1 MAKKHKIQPLSYEN
15 MLEQLPK
22 RYRKNLT
29 KEVVDE
35 INKLIEDPDYGE
47 EFKESIVTHTH
58 ILGGKENFSLKSYI
72 NAVKF
77 YSLTAAGLSATKAYI
92 KVFPERLQARLDR
105 GQSAYDITGEASR
118 FNHSEVVNK
127 VRAQALVPL
136 HLVNQGTVQKAI
148 NTLSDI
154 MLNGKSEVARVNAA
168 NTIIKELR
176 PPEVQQVEL
185 QLGQSEE
192 ALKAQERQT
201 EQLAQIAENQ
211 RRLLAA
217 GVSIE
222 DVQQIQVTVI
232 EAEEDE

>member
-1 MAKKHKIQPLSYEN
+1 
-15 MLEQLPK
+15 
-22 RYRKNLT
+22 
-29 KEVVDE
+29 
-35 INKLIEDPDYGE
+35 
-47 EFKESIVTHTH
+47 
-58 ILGGKENFSLKSYI
+58 
-72 NAVKF
+72 
-77 YSLTAAGLSATKAYI
+77 
-92 KVFPERLQARLDR
+92 
-105 GQSAYDITGEASR
+105 
-118 FNHSEVVNK
+118 
-127 VRAQALVPL
+127 
-136 HLVNQGTVQKAI
+136 
-148 NTLSDI
+148 
-154 MLNGKSEVARVNAA
+154 MLNGRSEVARVNAA